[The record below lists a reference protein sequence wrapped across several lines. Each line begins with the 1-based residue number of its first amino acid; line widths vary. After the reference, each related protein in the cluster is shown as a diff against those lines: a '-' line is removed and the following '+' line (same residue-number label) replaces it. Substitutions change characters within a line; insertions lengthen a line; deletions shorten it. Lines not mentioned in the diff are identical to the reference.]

1 MGLPPLNESL
11 QQSDVPLDV
20 EFAPYSILAP
30 LKQRAPLVFSSPHSG
45 RAYPPDFLALTR
57 LQPAAMRRSEDAFID
72 DVFGAAPEL
81 GAPLLRAHFPRA
93 YVDVNREAYELDPT
107 MFADPLP
114 PHANTT
120 SPRVAAGLGTIP
132 RVVATGEEIYG
143 RPLSLADAERRIENY
158 YIPYHE
164 ALKGLI
170 DRTVARFGC
179 CLLVDC
185 HSMPSI
191 GGPMDT
197 DSGLKRLDAVLGD
210 CHGSSCA
217 PFVTDTAER
226 AMAALGFRVARNNP
240 YAGGFTTRHYGRP
253 QRGTHA
259 LQIEFNRVLYMD
271 EIKIE
276 PKSGL
281 DELKSRVRRLIE
293 ALMAMDTRRLL
304 PL

>member
-1 MGLPPLNESL
+1 M
-11 QQSDVPLDV
+11 PLDI
-20 EFAPYSILAP
+20 EFAPYSVLAP
-30 LKQRAPLVFSSPHSG
+30 MQQQAPLIFASPHSG
-45 RAYPPDFLALTR
+45 RAYPADFLALAR
-57 LQPAAMRRSEDAFID
+57 LQPAAMRRSEDAFMD

-93 YVDVNREAYELDPT
+93 YVDANREAYELDPA

-143 RPLSLADAERRIENY
+143 RPLSLADAERRIEQY

-164 ALKGLI
+164 ALKSLV

-191 GGPMDT
+191 GGPMDL

-226 AMAALGFRVARNNP
+226 SMTALGFQVGRNNP

-253 QRGTHA
+253 QQGIHA

-271 EIKIE
+271 EITIQ

-281 DELKSRVRRLIE
+281 DELKFRVRRLIA
-293 ALMAMDTRRLL
+293 ALMKIEPRRLH
-304 PL
+304 PS